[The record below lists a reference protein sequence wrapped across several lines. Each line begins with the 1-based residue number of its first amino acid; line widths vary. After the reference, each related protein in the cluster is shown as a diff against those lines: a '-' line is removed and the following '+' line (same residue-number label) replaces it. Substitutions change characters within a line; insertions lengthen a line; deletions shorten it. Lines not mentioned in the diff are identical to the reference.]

1 MQKKYNYISKRH
13 YDHDK
18 KTLKIIHSFKILKTS
33 KLYNYSEQT

>member
-18 KTLKIIHSFKILKTS
+18 KTLKIIHSFKILNIII
-33 KLYNYSEQT
+33 LIIVDFY